1 LHLGFCRK
9 SRIDAKWLAWR
20 RFPGI
25 LSSQGVLQHVLDLS
39 GGILPLV
46 ASPGRQ
52 LQPDEGP
59 SQPEDRQRQ
68 RLILALVLF
77 VAAIGVVI
85 FKVATSAGGSQPEI
99 DASQPPTEA
108 APVAGTA
115 SPAPGNSASPTNGEA
130 ALPTAAAPVITDLRP
145 GSTAAKALHGKPKP
159 AGASKPAPLVP
170 ENSAPPPTVTR
181 KVLPPLAV
189 EVFAGGRPVP
199 LQSKPTVAVRVDTSN
214 GIQGRAA
221 TPGQATAVASGNEPA
236 SAGRVKISAEALQ
249 VLSHPVDPNYPML
262 AREMKVQGS
271 VILDAYIGR
280 DGSIQALK
288 IVSGPTILATAAME
302 AVRQWRFKPY
312 LQAGQAVE
320 TEARITVNF
329 TISTT

>member
-1 LHLGFCRK
+1 MFGG
-9 SRIDAKWLAWR
+9 AT
-20 RFPGI
+20 
-25 LSSQGVLQHVLDLS
+25 VS
-39 GGILPLV
+39 GHTRSIGARNQPR
-46 ASPGRQ
+46 ASENELTYTTSHGRQ
-52 LQPDEGP
+52 LPADGDP
-59 SQPEDRQRQ
+59 SRPEDRQRQ

-77 VAAIGVVI
+77 LAAIGVVI
-85 FKVATSAGGSQPEI
+85 FRVSTTAAVQQPVMEASLPAAVRSAAGAANSTAGAAS
-99 DASQPPTEA
+99 DA
-108 APVAGTA
+108 TA
-115 SPAPGNSASPTNGEA
+115 SGNPESAAIATGDVQATGASDPTAPGVE
-130 ALPTAAAPVITDLRP
+130 
-145 GSTAAKALHGKPKP
+145 HGKPSHQNQKP
-159 AGASKPAPLVP
+159 SHGEAQRPPATLVAQAPAP
-170 ENSAPPPTVTR
+170 AVTR

-199 LQSKPTVAVRVDTSN
+199 LQSTPTAAVRVDTS
-214 GIQGRAA
+214 GGVQGRATA
-221 TPGQATAVASGNEPA
+221 PGADTSASVPGTTEN
-236 SAGRVKISAEALQ
+236 GRVRISAEALQ

-271 VILDAYIGR
+271 VILDAFISR
-280 DGSIQALK
+280 DGTIQALK

>member
-1 LHLGFCRK
+1 MTYTTSH
-9 SRIDAKWLAWR
+9 
-20 RFPGI
+20 
-25 LSSQGVLQHVLDLS
+25 
-39 GGILPLV
+39 
-46 ASPGRQ
+46 GRQ
-52 LQPDEGP
+52 LPPDGDP
-59 SQPEDRQRQ
+59 SRPEDRQRQ

-77 VAAIGVVI
+77 LAAIGVVI
-85 FKVATSAGGSQPEI
+85 YRVSTTPSVSQPVLESSLP
-99 DASQPPTEA
+99 AS
-108 APVAGTA
+108 
-115 SPAPGNSASPTNGEA
+115 SSPTPGGAN
-130 ALPTAAAPVITDLRP
+130 PTAAAPSET
-145 GSTAAKALHGKPKP
+145 TASANPDSATSGTEDAPATASSEGATQAAEHGKTPNQNPKP
-159 AGASKPAPLVP
+159 AHIGPQRPPATLAAQVPAPVV
-170 ENSAPPPTVTR
+170 AR

-199 LQSKPTVAVRVDTSN
+199 LQSNPAVAVRVDTS
-214 GIQGRAA
+214 GGVQGRAA
-221 TPGQATAVASGNEPA
+221 TPSANPPA
-236 SAGRVKISAEALQ
+236 SAAASSAPGTTENGRVRISAEALQ

-271 VILDAYIGR
+271 VILDAFISR
-280 DGSIQALK
+280 DGTIQALK

>member
-1 LHLGFCRK
+1 MTLTT
-9 SRIDAKWLAWR
+9 
-20 RFPGI
+20 
-25 LSSQGVLQHVLDLS
+25 
-39 GGILPLV
+39 
-46 ASPGRQ
+46 SPGRQ
-52 LQPDEGP
+52 LPPDGEP
-59 SQPEDRQRQ
+59 SRPEDRQRQ

-85 FKVATSAGGSQPEI
+85 YKLSASTG
-99 DASQPPTEA
+99 ASQPAMEASLPAVPPEPTPGATDLPAETSTASSPGNNSAASVGAASAKTASEA
-108 APVAGTA
+108 AQHGKHKTGPVLEKLEPAAETA
-115 SPAPGNSASPTNGEA
+115 P
-130 ALPTAAAPVITDLRP
+130 APVIQ
-145 GSTAAKALHGKPKP
+145 
-159 AGASKPAPLVP
+159 
-170 ENSAPPPTVTR
+170 R
-181 KVLPPLAV
+181 KVLPPLNV

-199 LQSKPTVAVRVDTSN
+199 LQSKPTVAVHVDTSN
-214 GIQGRAA
+214 GVQGRAA
-221 TPGQATAVASGNEPA
+221 ASSGDTTVPA
-236 SAGRVKISAEALQ
+236 GDPSNPGRVRISPEALQ
-249 VLSHPVDPNYPML
+249 VLSHPVDPNYPLL

-280 DGSIQALK
+280 DGTIQALK